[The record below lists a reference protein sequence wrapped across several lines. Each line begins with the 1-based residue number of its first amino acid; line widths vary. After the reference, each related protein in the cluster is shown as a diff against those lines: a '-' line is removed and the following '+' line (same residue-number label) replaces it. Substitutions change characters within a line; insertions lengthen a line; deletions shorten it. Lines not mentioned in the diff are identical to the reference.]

1 MRNPFWNKD
10 ILKEKKR
17 QYFVCNRSF
26 SHMKSNER
34 KIKKC

>member
-10 ILKEKKR
+10 ILKEKR